1 MLEELQGS
9 GVAGGERARTCVHMG
24 GGGVTESPMVAIRT
38 PNVILSMRESW

>member
-9 GVAGGERARTCVHMG
+9 GVAGGEQARMCVHVA
-24 GGGVTESPMVAIRT
+24 GGVTESPMVAIRT